1 VCIIEYFIFKVLDDI
16 KLNKYKTKPYALPMH
31 KPRWLITLILIIIN
45 FSNAYSADIII
56 KYIIEKDSTQHSSN
70 SVSDYVLD
78 IIKNGKDVIDL
89 NSRAKLPKN
98 RTVISI
104 TPNQEVVII
113 SYKLSKS
120 GIYYLTDLLG
130 HELLLDQSMDG
141 DTIVLNLHIPDKN
154 HIMKLNDTV
163 KRTSYYDITYPEKY
177 KYMGFFDGLVQLH
190 GNLGRIGGGY
200 LFKEMNQDV
209 VKYLGRVN
217 QVYADKL
224 RFYYDFI
231 KKNYMPERLKY
242 YTLKEI
248 QYSYYDDITDPLVVW
263 DGRLIKEYPVA
274 IRDSIK
280 KIAQNLNDKDLF
292 ENTTFYRRVTVDYLN
307 LTAFQNGNI
316 TALKDA
322 ADSSLVTSQ
331 LQFCKKNFAGFT
343 KNYALAYLMQISS
356 RHNWPATFSE
366 LYNNYDHSNSTPGTN
381 ALVDSLNTM
390 MKNAGNMN
398 EGEVLNL
405 SFEDTNHK
413 KIKLGELFNKDIVV
427 LDCWATWCVPCIEQ
441 IPALNALTDEFKD
454 RVQFISISAD
464 QLLSKWDNWMAK
476 DHRGNKSILQIH
488 AQNGFQNMFF
498 SRLMINAIPRY
509 ILVSKSGKILNMTMP
524 YPSQKEEF
532 KAELKK
538 YL

>member
-1 VCIIEYFIFKVLDDI
+1 
-16 KLNKYKTKPYALPMH
+16 
-31 KPRWLITLILIIIN
+31 
-45 FSNAYSADIII
+45 
-56 KYIIEKDSTQHSSN
+56 
-70 SVSDYVLD
+70 
-78 IIKNGKDVIDL
+78 
-89 NSRAKLPKN
+89 
-98 RTVISI
+98 
-104 TPNQEVVII
+104 
-113 SYKLSKS
+113 
-120 GIYYLTDLLG
+120 
-130 HELLLDQSMDG
+130 MDG